1 MKTLKRILILL
12 LIGIL
17 MISNLVAFSGCN
29 KYKNKEVEA
38 LVHTA
43 KAYLQRGVAIQY
55 DMGPFKGTS
64 EERRNMN
71 KKQPEEYGY
80 QNADFLDCSSFAWGV
95 YMSAL
100 DYDIKYDSTKGLMQ
114 ANDDVKVFDCHIT
127 GNETDEQK
135 KTIAKDY
142 LNTLEIGDL
151 IVFRRASSGH
161 VMLYVGEDKDLPEG
175 HDIIHSTGN
184 SYDHYEENGTIQSMS
199 TSDLFVES
207 RESSY
212 YAFNDKFVWIGIVRP
227 FNNYDK
233 YNEPLPENT
242 VNRVNNLYK
251 TTASKTCS
259 VCYGGTVS
267 LGGELTYTFTIKNS
281 NDKSVTLAV
290 SDTVP
295 TNTSFVSS
303 SNGGVNNN
311 GNLSWNVEI
320 PAGETREVSYTVK
333 VNNDVS
339 LIGKTIYTDTAKI
352 GGVKFT
358 CQKVY
363 VGNTLTSDQMQIIK
377 TNIENVKTTELRGV
391 DALNYIYTGVS
402 NVDFIGTTADF
413 VNDVMLKEALN
424 VNEKY
429 YEMLAPCMYL
439 GNLYTQK
446 SFCSGERAKIILPH
460 YLLTGDVVVLRNIDD
475 NTERVYVFNGEKL
488 VNVTSADIEVVDD
501 TFEILQLPTAKD
513 INVTLAVLRPSLS
526 LA

>member
-1 MKTLKRILILL
+1 
-12 LIGIL
+12 
-17 MISNLVAFSGCN
+17 MISNLFTFGGCA
-29 KYKNKEVEA
+29 KYENKEVEA

-100 DYDIKYDSTKGLMQ
+100 DYNIKYDSTKGLMQ
-114 ANDDVKVFDCHIT
+114 AKDDVKVFDYYIT

-135 KTIAKDY
+135 KQLEKDY

-151 IVFRRASSGH
+151 VVYRKATSGH

-175 HDIIHSTGN
+175 HDIIHSTGD
-184 SYDHYEENGTIQSMS
+184 SYDHYEDNGTIQTMAVAE
-199 TSDLFVES
+199 LFDKNNDRRYV
-207 RESSY
+207 
-212 YAFNDKFVWIGIVRP
+212 FNGKMVWFGIIRPLNVYDKF
-227 FNNYDK
+227 DD
-233 YNEPLPENT
+233 PLPENT

-251 TTASKTCS
+251 ITASKTCS
-259 VCYGGTVS
+259 VAYGGTVS

-320 PAGETREVSYTVK
+320 PAGETREVSYAVK
-333 VNNDVS
+333 VNNDAS
-339 LIGKTIYTDTAKI
+339 LIGKTIYTDNAKI

-377 TNIENVKTTELRGV
+377 TNIENVKNTALRGI
-391 DALNYIYTGVS
+391 DALNYIYTGVKT
-402 NVDFIGTTADF
+402 DAFMGTDVDF

-424 VNEKY
+424 VNGKY
-429 YEMLAPCMYL
+429 YKMLAPCMYL

-460 YLLTGDVVVLRNIDD
+460 YLLTGDVVVLRDLD
-475 NTERVYVFNGEKL
+475 NNSEKFYVFNGEQI
-488 VNVTSADIEVVDD
+488 VDVASADIEVVDD